1 MQYCSYFNCVKLCF
15 RALKKSLYYK
25 LYETKEELIKELLL
39 IMKKEDFKKTLIKNF
54 RETLEEY
61 LRFYEN
67 HKFENINNY
76 QIEI

>member
-1 MQYCSYFNCVKLCF
+1 
-15 RALKKSLYYK
+15 
-25 LYETKEELIKELLL
+25 
-39 IMKKEDFKKTLIKNF
+39 MKKEDFKKTLIKNF

-76 QIEI
+76 QIEIY